1 MTDFVKLFLKQKNRG
16 FSNNENFGSSSFFK
30 GGPVGFCFALWKKS
44 DWFLPLHNIKKW
56 EKVWFFSKPEK
67 NVLHDHFGKGVKHET
82 KKLIFQKKLNEPKTC
97 MSLKIEFLGRGRVP
111 EKNKM
116 CSGKLSQFLI
126 WLTKL
131 FSANQSLRPLK
142 STPLGFPINP
152 PRLYILSWITKRQLI
167 FYN

>member
-82 KKLIFQKKLNEPKTC
+82 KKLIFPKKAQWTQNLHVTKNWISRPWKGSWKKQNVFWKAEPISDMTDKVVFRKSKFKT
-97 MSLKIEFLGRGRVP
+97 
-111 EKNKM
+111 
-116 CSGKLSQFLI
+116 
-126 WLTKL
+126 T
-131 FSANQSLRPLK
+131 
-142 STPLGFPINP
+142 
-152 PRLYILSWITKRQLI
+152 
-167 FYN
+167 

>member
-1 MTDFVKLFLKQKNRG
+1 MFCTIILAKGSNTKPKN
-16 FSNNENFGSSSFFK
+16 
-30 GGPVGFCFALWKKS
+30 WY
-44 DWFLPLHNIKKW
+44 
-56 EKVWFFSKPEK
+56 
-67 NVLHDHFGKGVKHET
+67 
-82 KKLIFQKKLNEPKTC
+82 FQKKLNEPKTC

-131 FSANQSLRPLK
+131 FSANQSLRSLK

-152 PRLYILSWITKRQLI
+152 PRLYFTITTLIRLSHWRHVNLI
-167 FYN
+167 QRWKKSKVFLATLGMDLKLSAKTRKSANGF